1 MTGDHPPHAAI
12 GFGEFVVLAAALFA
26 TQAFAVD
33 AMLPALPT
41 IVRELMVANA
51 NHGQWVV
58 TAYVVGVGLG
68 QLFWGVLSDR
78 FGRRPV
84 LIGGLIL
91 YVIAA
96 FACALTHSF
105 VALLGWRLLHGL
117 AAASVVVT
125 RSVIRDLYSGRAMAR
140 VMSLTFVIFLMVP
153 TVAPSIGQLIL
164 LLAPWRFV
172 FIVFAGF
179 AAVIATWAMLR
190 LPETLHPEFR
200 LSLQS
205 SHIIGAA
212 VTVLTDR
219 TSLCYTLAAAVMF
232 GALIAYVGMVQQ
244 IFAEVFHRASWMPTM
259 FALCA
264 IFMGL
269 ASFLNSRIVER
280 LGMRR
285 ISHAA
290 LLVYLGVTL
299 VHVAV
304 AALGAEQL
312 WTFVALQSAT
322 MACFSLAVSN
332 FGAMALDPLAAIAGI
347 GASLQ
352 GFITT
357 FGGALIGAAIGRN
370 FNGTTLPLAIGA
382 LGAGMASLLFVL
394 LAERGRLFRP
404 HHTSSSGGH

>member
-1 MTGDHPPHAAI
+1 
-12 GFGEFVVLAAALFA
+12 
-26 TQAFAVD
+26 
-33 AMLPALPT
+33 
-41 IVRELMVANA
+41 
-51 NHGQWVV
+51 
-58 TAYVVGVGLG
+58 
-68 QLFWGVLSDR
+68 
-78 FGRRPV
+78 
-84 LIGGLIL
+84 
-91 YVIAA
+91 
-96 FACALTHSF
+96 
-105 VALLGWRLLHGL
+105 
-117 AAASVVVT
+117 
-125 RSVIRDLYSGRAMAR
+125 MAR

-172 FIVFAGF
+172 FIVFAAF

-200 LSLQS
+200 LSLTVR
-205 SHIIGAA
+205 HIARAA
-212 VTVLTDR
+212 VTVITDR
-219 TSLCYTLAAAVMF
+219 TSLCYTLAVAVMF

-244 IFAEVFHRASWMPTM
+244 IFAAVFHRASWMPTM

-269 ASFLNSRIVER
+269 ASLLNSRIVER

-290 LLVYLGVTL
+290 LLVYIAVTL
-299 VHVAV
+299 GHVLV
-304 AALGAEQL
+304 AALGWEQL
-312 WTFVALQSAT
+312 WTFVVLQSAT

-332 FGAMALDPLAAIAGI
+332 FGAMALDPLGAIAGI

-370 FNGTTLPLAIGA
+370 FNGTTLPLTIGA
-382 LGAGMASLLFVL
+382 LGAGILSLVFVL

-404 HHTSSSGGH
+404 HHPTISDGH

>member
-1 MTGDHPPHAAI
+1 
-12 GFGEFVVLAAALFA
+12 
-26 TQAFAVD
+26 
-33 AMLPALPT
+33 
-41 IVRELMVANA
+41 
-51 NHGQWVV
+51 
-58 TAYVVGVGLG
+58 
-68 QLFWGVLSDR
+68 
-78 FGRRPV
+78 
-84 LIGGLIL
+84 
-91 YVIAA
+91 
-96 FACALTHSF
+96 
-105 VALLGWRLLHGL
+105 
-117 AAASVVVT
+117 
-125 RSVIRDLYSGRAMAR
+125 
-140 VMSLTFVIFLMVP
+140 MSLTFVIFLMVP

-172 FIVFAGF
+172 FIVFAAF

-200 LSLQS
+200 LSLTVR
-205 SHIIGAA
+205 HIAGAA
-212 VTVLTDR
+212 VTVITDR
-219 TSLCYTLAAAVMF
+219 TSLCYTLAVAAMF

-244 IFAEVFHRASWMPTM
+244 IFAAVFHRASWMPTM

-269 ASFLNSRIVER
+269 ASLLNSRIVER

-290 LLVYLGVTL
+290 LLVYIAVTL
-299 VHVAV
+299 GHVLV
-304 AALGAEQL
+304 AALGWEQL
-312 WTFVALQSAT
+312 WTFVVLQSAT

-332 FGAMALDPLAAIAGI
+332 FGAMALDPLGAIAGI

-382 LGAGMASLLFVL
+382 LGAGIVSLVFVMF
-394 LAERGRLFRP
+394 AERGRLFRP
-404 HHTSSSGGH
+404 HHPAIPDGH

>member
-1 MTGDHPPHAAI
+1 MREDKPPHATI
-12 GFGEFVVLAAALFA
+12 GFGEFVVLAAALLA

-41 IVRELMVANA
+41 IVRELIVANA

-91 YVIAA
+91 YVVAA
-96 FACALTHSF
+96 AACALTQSF
-105 VALLGWRLLHGL
+105 IALLGWRVLHGL
-117 AAASVVVT
+117 AAASAVVT
-125 RSVIRDLYSGRAMAR
+125 RSVIRDLYSGRTMAR

-172 FIVFAGF
+172 FIVFALF

-200 LSLQS
+200 LSLTVR
-205 SHIIGAA
+205 HIAGAA

-219 TSLCYTLAAAVMF
+219 TSLCYTLAVAVMF

-244 IFAEVFHRASWMPTM
+244 IFAAVFHRASWMPTM

-269 ASFLNSRIVER
+269 ASLLNSRIVER

-290 LLVYLGVTL
+290 LLIYIGVTL
-299 VHVAV
+299 AHVLV
-304 AALGAEQL
+304 AALGVERL

-332 FGAMALDPLAAIAGI
+332 FGAMALDPLGAIAGI

-352 GFITT
+352 GFVTT

-382 LGAGMASLLFVL
+382 LGAGIASLVFVL
-394 LAERGRLFRP
+394 LAERWRLFRP
-404 HHTSSSGGH
+404 HHLAPSDGH